1 MNILNGIAM
10 NWDLGSFFSN
20 LASKGKEW
28 GGWFLLFLGV
38 VLIVVGV
45 FNVVKAFMSQGRGQT
60 NWFMTIA
67 MILVGGF
74 LCAAGATGTE
84 VFNKMTGLA
93 NIGAGT
99 ISELGQ

>member
-1 MNILNGIAM
+1 MNILNGISM
-10 NWDLGSFFSN
+10 TWDLGSFFSN
-20 LASKGKEW
+20 LAAKGKEW

-45 FNVVKAFMSQGRGQT
+45 FHIVKAFMSQGRGQT

-74 LCAAGATGTE
+74 LCAAGTTGTA
-84 VFNKMTGLA
+84 VFNKMTKLA
-93 NIGAGT
+93 NVGSGT
-99 ISELGQ
+99 IESLGK

>member
-10 NWDLGSFFSN
+10 NWDLGKFFSN
-20 LASKGKEW
+20 LTQKGKEW
-28 GGWFLLFLGV
+28 GGYFIVFLGV
-38 VLIVVGV
+38 ILIVIGI
-45 FNVVKAFMSQGRGQT
+45 FNIVKAFMSQGRGQT

-74 LCAAGATGTE
+74 LCAAGVGSTA
-84 VFNKMTGLA
+84 FDKMTGLA

>member
-20 LASKGKEW
+20 LTAKGKEW
-28 GGWFLLFLGV
+28 GGYFIVFLGV
-38 VLIVVGV
+38 ILIIIGV
-45 FNVVKAFMSQGRGQT
+45 FNIVKAFMSQGRGQT

-74 LCAAGATGTE
+74 LCAAGVGSAA
-84 VFNKMTGLA
+84 FDKMTGLA